1 MRTLYLVRHA
11 KAEPHSL
18 SKSDFYRNLMSS
30 GVERA
35 RRIADHLHSMMH
47 IDEKTLAITS
57 PANRAAQTAD
67 IFCETLH
74 YPVTSL
80 TQNNAI
86 YEAHFMDLLGVI
98 NQVPERFERLLL
110 FGHNPGLSALV
121 NYLSHAD
128 VRLATSNVA
137 IIHFQNDLAFSMVS
151 GGTGQLVDILV

>member
-18 SKSDFYRNLMSS
+18 SKSDFYRNLMSN
-30 GVERA
+30 GIERA
-35 RRIADHLHSMMH
+35 RRIADHLQAMIH
-47 IDEKTLAITS
+47 IDKKTLAITS
-57 PANRAAQTAD
+57 PANRAVQTAD
-67 IFCETLH
+67 IFCEALH

-80 TQNNAI
+80 TQDNSI

-98 NQVPERFERLLL
+98 NRVPESYERLLL

-128 VRLATSNVA
+128 IRLATSNVA
-137 IIHFQNDLAFSMVS
+137 IIQFEDDLAFSMVS
-151 GGTGQLVDILV
+151 GGTGQLVDVLA